1 MGKVEIAQLFEAIMI
16 ILFGLSWPISIRKSW
31 KSRTAKGKSLFFE
44 VFLAIG
50 YVFGISKFF
59 INYSVLSEAGE
70 KPSGL
75 FYLAWVFFFINF
87 ISIMTDIL
95 LYFRNIKLDKARD
108 AGELVDDIITEVAM
122 EEAETEA
129 DEADEK
135 LADAYAR
142 ISELEEEVASLKA
155 AKE

>member
-1 MGKVEIAQLFEAIMI
+1 MGKVEVAQLFEAIMI

-59 INYSVLSEAGE
+59 INYSVLAEAGE
-70 KPSGL
+70 KPSSL
-75 FYLAWVFFFINF
+75 FYLAWVFFIINF
-87 ISIMTDIL
+87 VSIMIDIC
-95 LYFRNIKLDKARD
+95 LYFRNVKLDKARET
-108 AGELVDDIITEVAM
+108 GELIDDIVEEVAI
-122 EEAETEA
+122 EEAEAEA

-135 LADAYAR
+135 LAEAYAK
-142 ISELEEEVASLKA
+142 IADLEDEIAALKA
-155 AKE
+155 DKE